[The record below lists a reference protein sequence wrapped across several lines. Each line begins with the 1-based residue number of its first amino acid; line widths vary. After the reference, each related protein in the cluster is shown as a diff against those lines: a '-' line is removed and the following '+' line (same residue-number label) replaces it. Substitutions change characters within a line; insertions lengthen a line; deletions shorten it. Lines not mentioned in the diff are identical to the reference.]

1 VARVTIEDCL
11 EKVPNR
17 FALIHFAFQ
26 RVKQL
31 RTGISPIVQAKN
43 KEVVVALR
51 EIAAGKVDFL
61 ENDFSSIQKAI
72 GLESEKNGRR
82 EISA

>member
-31 RTGISPIVQAKN
+31 RAGATPIVQSKN

-51 EIAAGKVDFL
+51 EIAAGKF
-61 ENDFSSIQKAI
+61 DFSYMQKEI
-72 GLESEKNGRR
+72 GLESEKTDQK
-82 EISA
+82 ELSA